1 MAGIP
6 IYTEAEKAAMVQQ
19 ILVTPNAQTSTSNTE
34 VELPSVVRGNV
45 PLPPVFRD
53 KKEER
58 EWLKF
63 RLAQTLR
70 IFGKLE

>member
-45 PLPPVFRD
+45 PLPPVFQD